1 MVDMEP
7 GKHHKDVCSSSKGSG
22 VDQRHPEGSEE
33 GVDAAGL
40 AARWVGLTEQWCQEG
55 LWQLEHLEAVPTP
68 AASQDSSGRTLAGLN
83 LPLEAP
89 QAGEGC
95 PAPGSPPAAWL

>member
-7 GKHHKDVCSSSKGSG
+7 GKHRKDVCSSSKGSG
-22 VDQRHPEGSEE
+22 VDRRLPEGSEV

-40 AARWVGLTEQWCQEG
+40 AAHWVGLTEQWWQEG
-55 LWQLEHLEAVPTP
+55 LWQLEHLEAVLTP
-68 AASQDSSGRTLAGLN
+68 AASWDSSGCTLAGLN
-83 LPLEAP
+83 PPLVVP
-89 QAGEGC
+89 QAGDDC

>member
-7 GKHHKDVCSSSKGSG
+7 GKHHKDACSSSKGSG

-40 AARWVGLTEQWCQEG
+40 AARWVGLTEQWWQEG
-55 LWQLEHLEAVPTP
+55 L
-68 AASQDSSGRTLAGLN
+68 
-83 LPLEAP
+83 
-89 QAGEGC
+89 
-95 PAPGSPPAAWL
+95 